1 MLKRLKRGIEF
12 SDDDIAL
19 DVIKET
25 GPGGSYL
32 THPHTVKNMR
42 NGTYLP
48 KIATRNVRG
57 IWEDEGRPDAH
68 TRAMKQAREILS
80 TDNPAVFSKEQD
92 LLIRERFKGLVSG
105 DVEWKK

>member
-1 MLKRLKRGIEF
+1 MWY
-12 SDDDIAL
+12 
-19 DVIKET
+19 KEW
-25 GPGGSYL
+25 GQ
-32 THPHTVKNMR
+32 V
-42 NGTYLP
+42 NGTYLQ

-68 TRAMKQAREILS
+68 TRAMKQAHGILS
-80 TDNPAVFSKEQD
+80 TDNPAVFSKEQG